1 MGDDALIKNVFGSDS
16 DSDDDAAAAA
26 PPAGAPTEDAGAA
39 KGDDAEGEV
48 HADADPIPDADDAER
63 DGADPD
69 RPPGFK
75 SSLEEN
81 LSDEEQEDDDKE
93 EEKFGERSPRSGC
106 RVLPRARAEGF
117 AEFRPSPRTHARLTA
132 RPPPQTHDRDAGP
145 PLEINAN
152 LYDPIPPTTTAKL
165 VRLTNVVGVETEP
178 FDPETYQPQEDTFV
192 DNEGKTRI
200 STPFTNII
208 RWRKVIDPETG
219 EEKVESNARMVKWS
233 DGSWQLL
240 IGSEAFNVTETDLG
254 DRNEYLFA
262 RHPGAG
268 LIQGQKK
275 ISSKLAFTP
284 ANLNSATHRQL
295 TRAIDTR
302 HVKTKQTQK
311 FIAVTDPER
320 EKAAVDAEAERVMKE
335 QDAAKKRQS
344 AAMGGGG
351 RAGKIGRGY
360 TEDYYAK
367 YADEEDALDGDFL
380 EASDEDSDGG
390 EAEAVAERVA
400 EKRKAGGPGGFE
412 DEEGMSSDDGV
423 GEKAAGVKRKRGRVT
438 IESDSD

>member
-26 PPAGAPTEDAGAA
+26 PPAAAPTEDAGAA
-39 KGDDAEGEV
+39 KGDGAEGEV
-48 HADADPIPDADDAER
+48 HADADPIPDADDSER

-81 LSDEEQEDDDKE
+81 LSDEEQEDDEKE
-93 EEKFGERSPRSGC
+93 EEKFG
-106 RVLPRARAEGF
+106 
-117 AEFRPSPRTHARLTA
+117 
-132 RPPPQTHDRDAGP
+132 P
-145 PLEINAN
+145 PLEINVN
-152 LYDPIPPTTTAKL
+152 LYDPMPPTTTAKL

-240 IGSEAFNVTETDLG
+240 IGNEAFNVTETDLG

-268 LIQGQKK
+268 LLQGQKK
-275 ISSKLAFTP
+275 ITSKLAFTP
-284 ANLNSATHRQL
+284 ANLDSATHRRL

-320 EKAAVDAEAERVMKE
+320 EKAAMDAEAERVMKE
-335 QDAAKKRQS
+335 QEAAKKRQVS
-344 AAMGGGG
+344 AMGGGRRG
-351 RAGKIGRGY
+351 GGVGRGY

-380 EASDEDSDGG
+380 EASDDDDDDGG
-390 EAEAVAERVA
+390 EAEAVAGRVA
-400 EKRKAGGPGGFE
+400 EKRKAREGGFE
-412 DEEGMSSDDGV
+412 DEEGMSSDDGA
-423 GEKAAGVKRKRGRVT
+423 GEKAAAVKKKRGRLT

>member
-1 MGDDALIKNVFGSDS
+1 M
-16 DSDDDAAAAA
+16 
-26 PPAGAPTEDAGAA
+26 
-39 KGDDAEGEV
+39 
-48 HADADPIPDADDAER
+48 
-63 DGADPD
+63 
-69 RPPGFK
+69 
-75 SSLEEN
+75 
-81 LSDEEQEDDDKE
+81 
-93 EEKFGERSPRSGC
+93 
-106 RVLPRARAEGF
+106 
-117 AEFRPSPRTHARLTA
+117 
-132 RPPPQTHDRDAGP
+132 
-145 PLEINAN
+145 N

-240 IGSEAFNVTETDLG
+240 IGNEAFNVTETDLG

-268 LIQGQKK
+268 LLQGQKK
-275 ISSKLAFTP
+275 ITSKLAFTP
-284 ANLNSATHRQL
+284 ANLDSATHRRL

-320 EKAAVDAEAERVMKE
+320 EKAAMDAEAERVMKE
-335 QDAAKKRQS
+335 QEAAKKRQVS
-344 AAMGGGG
+344 RDGRRQKR
-351 RAGKIGRGY
+351 RAGSVGATPRITTPSTRTRRTRWMATFSRLPTTTTTTTAKPRLSRGGWLRSARLERAGSRTRRGCRRTTAPGR
-360 TEDYYAK
+360 
-367 YADEEDALDGDFL
+367 
-380 EASDEDSDGG
+380 
-390 EAEAVAERVA
+390 R
-400 EKRKAGGPGGFE
+400 R
-412 DEEGMSSDDGV
+412 
-423 GEKAAGVKRKRGRVT
+423 RR
-438 IESDSD
+438 

>member
-1 MGDDALIKNVFGSDS
+1 MSDRP
-16 DSDDDAAAAA
+16 DQAVAFCR
-26 PPAGAPTEDAGAA
+26 PPAPRVSPNSA
-39 KGDDAEGEV
+39 
-48 HADADPIPDADDAER
+48 
-63 DGADPD
+63 
-69 RPPGFK
+69 RP
-75 SSLEEN
+75 L
-81 LSDEEQEDDDKE
+81 
-93 EEKFGERSPRSGC
+93 
-106 RVLPRARAEGF
+106 
-117 AEFRPSPRTHARLTA
+117 RTHARLTA
-132 RPPPQTHDRDAGP
+132 RPLPQTNDRDAGP

-219 EEKVESNARMVKWS
+219 EEKVQSNARMVKWS

-240 IGSEAFNVTETDLG
+240 IGDEAFNVTETDLG

-268 LIQGQKK
+268 LIQGQKR

-284 ANLNSATHRQL
+284 ANLDSATHRRL

-320 EKAAVDAEAERVMKE
+320 EKAAADAEAERVMKE

-344 AAMGGGG
+344 AAMGGGPYATPSCPRWPEATG
-351 RAGKIGRGY
+351 FMPEPRRARRAGGR
-360 TEDYYAK
+360 
-367 YADEEDALDGDFL
+367 
-380 EASDEDSDGG
+380 S
-390 EAEAVAERVA
+390 R
-400 EKRKAGGPGGFE
+400 
-412 DEEGMSSDDGV
+412 
-423 GEKAAGVKRKRGRVT
+423 RGRNH
-438 IESDSD
+438 

>member
-1 MGDDALIKNVFGSDS
+1 M
-16 DSDDDAAAAA
+16 
-26 PPAGAPTEDAGAA
+26 
-39 KGDDAEGEV
+39 
-48 HADADPIPDADDAER
+48 
-63 DGADPD
+63 
-69 RPPGFK
+69 
-75 SSLEEN
+75 
-81 LSDEEQEDDDKE
+81 
-93 EEKFGERSPRSGC
+93 
-106 RVLPRARAEGF
+106 
-117 AEFRPSPRTHARLTA
+117 
-132 RPPPQTHDRDAGP
+132 
-145 PLEINAN
+145 
-152 LYDPIPPTTTAKL
+152 
-165 VRLTNVVGVETEP
+165 
-178 FDPETYQPQEDTFV
+178 

-240 IGSEAFNVTETDLG
+240 IGNEAFNVTETDLG

-320 EKAAVDAEAERVMKE
+320 EKAAADAEAERVMKE